1 MTERTVIL
9 RVQDLDISYKVGKRW
24 LPAVRDFHMEV
35 RQGHIYGIVG
45 ESGSGKSTVAM
56 GLMRYLDA
64 NGRLSDAS
72 QIRFLGEDLTT
83 KGRDA
88 MRALWGKRLKM
99 VPQNPAAALNP
110 SIKVGKQ
117 VAEVLRYNHDMN
129 ARDARE
135 RTIDMFRQVQLI
147 DPENVVDRY
156 PHELSGGMQQRI
168 IIAMALITDPELLI
182 LDEPT
187 TGLDV
192 TTEAVILD
200 LIRQLIFD
208 AERDAGAVY
217 VTHNLGVVAQL
228 CQRVTIMYA
237 GEIMEDGPV
246 RAIYEQSYHPYTIG
260 LLKSIP
266 RPGQNKRD
274 AALATMDGHP
284 PSLRELPTGCVF
296 ADRCPIA
303 VDKCF
308 DEKPP
313 LEQVPGGRSVRCHRW
328 QEIANNEVIVDYEA
342 QEGIGDA
349 ELSRTEVDQVMR
361 VAEITKHFPVPRSLP
376 DVIRGHR
383 PEPVRAVDGINF
395 AVQKGRTLGLVGESG
410 SGKTSLSRV
419 IIGLEAR
426 TSGKI
431 ELLGLEVRN
440 NVRQRSEDVLAKLQ
454 MIFQNPQTSLNP
466 YLTVGQALR
475 RPLMKLRGM
484 NRQEADEE
492 VARLLKAVSL
502 RAEYVRRYPNELSG
516 GEKQR
521 VVIARAFASDP
532 EIVIA
537 DEPVSALD
545 VSVQAAVLNL
555 LARLQEDNDT
565 AYLFI
570 SHDLAVVGYLA
581 DYLAVMYLGALFEVG
596 YARDMFEPPFHPY
609 TEALISA
616 IPVADP
622 DHQTDRVLLRG
633 NVPSARNIP
642 SGCRFHTRCPRKIGD
657 ICEQEVP
664 PWRDDGN
671 GHFIRCHIE
680 LDELEEL
687 QGALKPPAAERTTE
701 DG

>member
-1 MTERTVIL
+1 MSEQPLVL
-9 RVQDLDISYKVGKRW
+9 SAENLDIQYKVGKDW
-24 LPAVRDFHMEV
+24 LPAVREFNMDV
-35 RQGHIYGIVG
+35 YQGQIYGIVG

-64 NGRLSDAS
+64 NGRIGKQSRITFS
-72 QIRFLGEDLTT
+72 GEDLSA
-83 KGRDA
+83 KSRA
-88 MRALWGKRLKM
+88 QMRALWGTRMKM

-110 SIKVGKQ
+110 SIKVGDQ
-117 VAEVLRYNHDMN
+117 VAEVLHYNLNLHDGDAM
-129 ARDARE
+129 ARVVE
-135 RTIDMFRQVQLI
+135 MFQKVQLI
-147 DPENVVDRY
+147 DPENVVARY

-168 IIAMALITDPELLI
+168 MIAMALITDPELLI

-200 LIRQLIFD
+200 LVRHLIADD
-208 AERDAGAVY
+208 ARDAGAVY

-246 RAIYEQSYHPYTIG
+246 GEIYQQPYHPYTIG

-266 RPGQNKRD
+266 RPGQSKRL

-284 PSLRELPTGCVF
+284 PSLRNLPHGCVF
-296 ADRCPIA
+296 ANRCPIA
-303 VDKCF
+303 VDKCHA
-308 DEKPP
+308 EKPP
-313 LEQVPGGRSVRCHRW
+313 LEATGDGRHVRCHRW
-328 QEIANNEVIVDYEA
+328 QEVADQSAMVDYEA
-342 QEGIGDA
+342 QAGVAQPQHMDVEG
-349 ELSRTEVDQVMR
+349 VMK
-361 VAEITKHFPVPRSLP
+361 VEEITKHFPVPRSLADLFAGRHP
-376 DVIRGHR
+376 D
-383 PEPVRAVDGINF
+383 PVRAVDGINF
-395 AVQKGRTLGLVGESG
+395 AVQRGRTLGLVGESG
-410 SGKTSLSRV
+410 SGKTTLSRV
-419 IIGLEAR
+419 IIGLESR
-426 TSGKI
+426 TGGHI
-431 ELLGLEVRN
+431 ELLGMNVRN
-440 NVRQRSEDVLAKLQ
+440 DVRQRSEDVLAKLQ

-484 NRQEADEE
+484 SRAEADDE
-492 VARLLKAVSL
+492 VAQLLNAVNL

-521 VVIARAFASDP
+521 VVIARAFASNPD
-532 EIVIA
+532 IVIA

-596 YARDMFEPPFHPY
+596 YARDMFEPPLHPY

-616 IPVADP
+616 IPIADP
-622 DHQTDRVLLRG
+622 TQQTEPILLRG
-633 NVPSARNIP
+633 NVPSARNVP
-642 SGCRFHTRCPRKIGD
+642 SGCRFHTRCPRKIGP
-657 ICEQEVP
+657 ICEEEVP
-664 PWRDDGN
+664 PWRDDGD
-671 GHFIRCHIE
+671 GHYIRCHIE
-680 LDELEEL
+680 LDELTRL
-687 QGALKPPAAERTTE
+687 QAGLNAPTQPNHKENA
-701 DG
+701 